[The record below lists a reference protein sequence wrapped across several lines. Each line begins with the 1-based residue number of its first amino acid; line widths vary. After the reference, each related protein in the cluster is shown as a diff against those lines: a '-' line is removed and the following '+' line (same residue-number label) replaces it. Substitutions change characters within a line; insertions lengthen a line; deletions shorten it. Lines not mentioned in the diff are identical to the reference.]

1 MEKNDA
7 KNGRREEKMEEIRGM
22 GEMGEIKEAERT
34 GAISEAWRPT
44 APLENLRRRAIL
56 YRTIRRFFDCLD
68 FIETTT
74 PFLSRDSVVDRFVEP
89 ISVAVPLCWSEKDG
103 FAERR
108 FRDSETARREATTF
122 YLQTSPEF
130 AMKRLIAAGMDAIYQ
145 IAPACRRG
153 DRGAWHNVEFTML
166 EWYRR
171 GDDYRAG
178 RRLLAELALDV
189 AKQFFAET
197 GLEPKRW
204 AQKTVVERTFA
215 DVFEEKTGINP
226 HWATCGDLRGF
237 ADRAKIAY
245 PASYLGEESGAFAGN
260 GENGGNGET
269 GGSGAT
275 KDDWLDLIFAEA
287 VQPELGSDAATV
299 VYDYPASQSQLAKTR
314 QEFDNERK
322 KAFAVT
328 ERFELFVDGVELAN
342 GYHELL
348 DASVLRARIE
358 TTSEER
364 RRDGSSEL
372 PRESRL
378 LQAMEAGLPACSGC
392 ALGVDRFFAVL
403 IGAKSLDETLAFPI
417 EIA

>member
-1 MEKNDA
+1 MDERERGKRDDAAVKMEKM
-7 KNGRREEKMEEIRGM
+7 GGM
-22 GEMGEIKEAERT
+22 GELASAK
-34 GAISEAWRPT
+34 SEAWRPT
-44 APLENLRRRAIL
+44 APLENLRRRALL
-56 YRTIRRFFDCLD
+56 YRTIRAFFDGLD
-68 FIETTT
+68 FVETTT
-74 PFLSRDSVVDRFVEP
+74 PFLSRDTVVDRFVEP
-89 ISVAVPLCWSEKDG
+89 ISVRVPFCWSEKDG
-103 FAERR
+103 LPERR
-108 FRDSETARREATTF
+108 FRDAETARRESTTF

-130 AMKRLIAAGMDAIYQ
+130 AMKRLIAAGMNAIYQ
-145 IAPACRRG
+145 LAPACRRG

-178 RRLLAELALDV
+178 RRLLADLTLNV
-189 AKQFFAET
+189 ANRFFAEI

-204 AQKTVVERTFA
+204 AQNAVVERTFA

-226 HWATCGDLRGF
+226 HWATCVDLREF

-245 PASYLGEESGAFAGN
+245 PESYVVDENGQDAGN
-260 GENGGNGET
+260 RKNGEASET
-269 GGSGAT
+269 GAT
-275 KDDWLDLIFAEA
+275 KDDWLDLIFAEV
-287 VQPELGSDAATV
+287 VQPELGFGAATV

-314 QEFDNERK
+314 REFDNERQET
-322 KAFAVT
+322 FDVT
-328 ERFELFVDGVELAN
+328 ERFELFVEGIELAN

>member
-1 MEKNDA
+1 MERIDK
-7 KNGRREEKMEEIRGM
+7 G
-22 GEMGEIKEAERT
+22 T
-34 GAISEAWRPT
+34 EAWRPT

-56 YRTIRRFFDCLD
+56 YRTIRRFFDRRA

-74 PFLSRDSVVDRFVEP
+74 PFLSRDTVVDRFVEP
-89 ISVAVPLCWSEKDG
+89 ISVRVPFCWNEKDG

-108 FRDSETARREATTF
+108 FRELETARREATTF

-130 AMKRLIAAGMDAIYQ
+130 AMKRLVAAGMDAIYQ
-145 IAPACRRG
+145 LAPACRRG

-171 GDDYRAG
+171 DDDYRAG
-178 RRLLAELALDV
+178 RRLLAELALGV
-189 AKQFFAET
+189 ANEFFAEI
-197 GLEPKRW
+197 GLESKGW
-204 AQKTVVERTFA
+204 AQNAVVERTFA

-226 HWATCGDLRGF
+226 HWATCGDLRDF

-245 PASYLGEESGAFAGN
+245 PESYLGEERGAFASN
-260 GENGGNGET
+260 GEDGENSET
-269 GGSGAT
+269 GEKGAT
-275 KDDWLDLIFAEA
+275 KDDWLDLIFAEV
-287 VQPELGSDAATV
+287 VQPELGVDAAVV

-314 QEFDNERK
+314 REFDNERK
-322 KAFAVT
+322 EAFDVT

-364 RRDGSSEL
+364 RRDGSGEL

>member
-1 MEKNDA
+1 
-7 KNGRREEKMEEIRGM
+7 M
-22 GEMGEIKEAERT
+22 GETREIGEFVSGKT
-34 GAISEAWRPT
+34 EAWRPT

-56 YRTIRRFFDCLD
+56 YRTIRGFFDRLG

-74 PFLSRDSVVDRFVEP
+74 PFLSRDTVVDRFVEP
-89 ISVAVPLCWSEKDG
+89 ISVAVPFCWNEKDG

-108 FRDSETARREATTF
+108 FRELETARREATTS

-130 AMKRLIAAGMDAIYQ
+130 AMKRLIAAGLDAIYQ
-145 IAPACRRG
+145 LAPACRRG

-171 GDDYRAG
+171 DDDYRAG
-178 RRLLAELALDV
+178 RRLLAELALGV
-189 AKQFFAET
+189 ANEFFAET

-204 AQKTVVERTFA
+204 AQNAVVERTFA
-215 DVFEEKTGINP
+215 DVFEEKTGVNP
-226 HWATCGDLRGF
+226 HWATCGDLRDF

-245 PASYLGEESGAFAGN
+245 PESYVAEEKGQAT
-260 GENGGNGET
+260 EEGGNSEAREG
-269 GGSGAT
+269 GAT
-275 KDDWLDLIFAEA
+275 KDDWLDLIFAEV
-287 VQPELGSDAATV
+287 VQPELGGDAATV

-314 QEFDNERK
+314 REFDNERK
-322 KAFAVT
+322 RAFDVT

-392 ALGVDRFFAVL
+392 ALGVDRFLAVL
-403 IGAKSLDETLAFPI
+403 IGARSLDETLAFPI

>member
-1 MEKNDA
+1 MERIDK
-7 KNGRREEKMEEIRGM
+7 GTE
-22 GEMGEIKEAERT
+22 T
-34 GAISEAWRPT
+34 WRPT

-56 YRTIRRFFDCLD
+56 YRTIRRFFDRRG

-74 PFLSRDSVVDRFVEP
+74 PFLSRDTVVDRFVEP
-89 ISVAVPLCWSEKDG
+89 ISVRVPFCWNEKDG

-108 FRDSETARREATTF
+108 FRDPETARREATTF

-130 AMKRLIAAGMDAIYQ
+130 AMKRLVAAGMDAIYQ
-145 IAPACRRG
+145 LAPACRRG

-171 GDDYRAG
+171 DDDYRAG
-178 RRLLAELALDV
+178 RRLLAELALGV
-189 AKQFFAET
+189 ANEFFAEI
-197 GLEPKRW
+197 GLESKGW
-204 AQKTVVERTFA
+204 AQNAVVERTFA

-226 HWATCGDLRGF
+226 HWATCGDLRDF

-245 PASYLGEESGAFAGN
+245 PESYLGEERGAFASN
-260 GENGGNGET
+260 GEDGKNSET
-269 GGSGAT
+269 GEKGAT
-275 KDDWLDLIFAEA
+275 KDDWLDLIFAEV
-287 VQPELGSDAATV
+287 VQPELGVDAAVV

-314 QEFDNERK
+314 RELDNERK
-322 KAFAVT
+322 EAFDVT

-364 RRDGSSEL
+364 RRDGSGEL

-403 IGAKSLDETLAFPI
+403 IGAQSLDETLAFPI

>member
-1 MEKNDA
+1 MGGLESEKRKDA
-7 KNGRREEKMEEIRGM
+7 TEKMEKTGV
-22 GEMGEIKEAERT
+22 GEKSR
-34 GAISEAWRPT
+34 AWRPT
-44 APLENLRRRAIL
+44 APLENLRRRAVL
-56 YRTIRRFFDCLD
+56 YRTIRAFFDGLG
-68 FIETTT
+68 FVETTT
-74 PFLSRDSVVDRFVEP
+74 PFLSRDTVVDRFVEP
-89 ISVAVPLCWSEKDG
+89 ISVRVPLCWSEKDG

-108 FRDSETARREATTF
+108 FRDAETARREATTF

-145 IAPACRRG
+145 LAPACRRG
-153 DRGAWHNVEFTML
+153 DRGDWHNVEFTML

-171 GDDYRAG
+171 DDDYRAG
-178 RRLLAELALDV
+178 RRLLAELALNV
-189 AKQFFAET
+189 ANRFFAET
-197 GLEPKRW
+197 GFEPKRW
-204 AQKTVVERTFA
+204 AQNAVVERTFA

-226 HWATCGDLRGF
+226 HWATCGDLRDF

-245 PASYLGEESGAFAGN
+245 PESYVVEENKEQTENRGNSEAG
-260 GENGGNGET
+260 GD
-269 GGSGAT
+269 GAT
-275 KDDWLDLIFAEA
+275 KDDWLDLIFAEV
-287 VQPELGSDAATV
+287 VQPELGVDAATV

-314 QEFDNERK
+314 REFDSKRQ
-322 KAFAVT
+322 KAFDVT
-328 ERFELFVDGVELAN
+328 ERFELFVDGIELAN

-364 RRDGSSEL
+364 RRDGSGEL

>member
-1 MEKNDA
+1 MFE
-7 KNGRREEKMEEIRGM
+7 EIEKMEEIN
-22 GEMGEIKEAERT
+22 KAP
-34 GAISEAWRPT
+34 EAWRPT

-56 YRTIRRFFDCLD
+56 YRTIRRFFDRLG
-68 FIETTT
+68 FFETTT
-74 PFLSRDSVVDRFVEP
+74 PFLSRDTVVDRFVEP

-103 FAERR
+103 FAKRR

-145 IAPACRRG
+145 LAPACRRG

-178 RRLLAELALDV
+178 RRLLAELALGV
-189 AKQFFAET
+189 ANEFFAET

-204 AQKTVVERTFA
+204 AENAVVELTFA

-226 HWATCGDLRGF
+226 HWAACGDLRDF
-237 ADRAKIAY
+237 ADQAKIVYPEAY
-245 PASYLGEESGAFAGN
+245 VDDEKGQAAED
-260 GENGGNGET
+260 GGNSEARE
-269 GGSGAT
+269 SGAT
-275 KDDWLDLIFAEA
+275 KEDWLDLIFAEV
-287 VQPELGSDAATV
+287 VQPGLGRDAATV

-314 QEFDNERK
+314 REFDNERQK
-322 KAFAVT
+322 MFDVT

-358 TTSEER
+358 STSEER
-364 RRDGSSEL
+364 RRDGSGEL

-392 ALGVDRFFAVL
+392 ALGVDRFLAVL
-403 IGAKSLDETLAFPI
+403 LGAKSLDETLAFPI

>member
-1 MEKNDA
+1 MGKIGGTANEKREGLSA
-7 KNGRREEKMEEIRGM
+7 KIGEKGGM
-22 GEMGEIKEAERT
+22 GEPEFGNA
-34 GAISEAWRPT
+34 AAWRPT

-56 YRTIRRFFDCLD
+56 YRTIRSFFDRLG

-74 PFLSRDSVVDRFVEP
+74 PFLSRDTVVDRFVEP

-108 FRDSETARREATTF
+108 FRELETARREATTF

-130 AMKRLIAAGMDAIYQ
+130 AMKRLIAAGMEAIYQ
-145 IAPACRRG
+145 LAPACRRG

-171 GDDYRAG
+171 GDDYRTG
-178 RRLLAELALDV
+178 RRLLAELALGV
-189 AKQFFAET
+189 ANEFWSET

-204 AQKTVVERTFA
+204 GQNAVVERTFA

-226 HWATCGDLRGF
+226 HWATCGDLRDF

-245 PASYLGEESGAFAGN
+245 PESYVAEEN
-260 GENGGNGET
+260 ERLTENGGNSEAGKT
-269 GGSGAT
+269 GAT
-275 KDDWLDLIFAEA
+275 KDDWLDLIFSEV
-287 VQPELGSDAATV
+287 VQPGLGGDAAAI

-314 QEFDNERK
+314 REFDNERGE
-322 KAFAVT
+322 AFAVT
-328 ERFELFVDGVELAN
+328 ERFELFVDGIEMAN

-403 IGAKSLDETLAFPI
+403 IGAQSLDETLAFPI

>member
-1 MEKNDA
+1 MFEKI
-7 KNGRREEKMEEIRGM
+7 EEIG
-22 GEMGEIKEAERT
+22 GNGKAP
-34 GAISEAWRPT
+34 EAWRPT

-56 YRTIRRFFDCLD
+56 YRTIRAFFDRLG

-74 PFLSRDSVVDRFVEP
+74 PFLSRDTVVDRFVEP
-89 ISVAVPLCWSEKDG
+89 ISVAVPFCWSEKDD

-108 FRDSETARREATTF
+108 FCDFETARREATTF

-145 IAPACRRG
+145 LAPACRRG

-171 GDDYRAG
+171 DDDYRAG
-178 RRLLAELALDV
+178 RRLLGDLTSTV
-189 AKQFFAET
+189 ANEFFVET
-197 GLEPKRW
+197 GLESKRW
-204 AQKTVVERTFA
+204 AQNAVVERTFA

-226 HWATCGDLRGF
+226 HWATCGDLRDF
-237 ADRAKIAY
+237 ADRANLAY
-245 PASYLGEESGAFAGN
+245 PESYIADEKGQAAGD
-260 GENGGNGET
+260 GENSEVRE
-269 GGSGAT
+269 SGAT
-275 KDDWLDLIFAEA
+275 KDDWLDLIFAEV
-287 VQPELGSDAATV
+287 VQPELGSEAAVV

-314 QEFDNERK
+314 REFDNERK
-322 KAFAVT
+322 ESFDVT

-348 DASVLRARIE
+348 DAEVLRARIE

-364 RRDGSSEL
+364 RRDGSGEL

-378 LQAMEAGLPACSGC
+378 LQAMEAGLPRCSGC
-392 ALGVDRFFAVL
+392 ALGVDRFLAVL